1 MDYGAVIG
9 RAWQII
15 RQHAWLW
22 ILGLLLVGLGS
33 GTLDLTLPSGFDMT
47 GDAAVPQYSVES
59 VAAIVA
65 LVGVTALIGLA
76 LWIVGVAARGAL
88 IAAVNAIENGAKTSL
103 RVAWSAGEE
112 HFGRLFLIGLITAV
126 PGLLLTF
133 LTFVAALPGVAGSAG
148 GEVIAMTVAACLLP
162 LCCALVA
169 VEAILGPVQHF
180 ADRAAVIEDLPPRA
194 ALRRGWRVLADHLPQ
209 TSVLAAIWLFL
220 LLVAR
225 LLIVLPLAGVV
236 MPMLFLG
243 VAAPSLEAG
252 ALGVTCLTGFVLATG
267 LILFAVLGAFTSAM
281 WTVAYRDWA
290 GLPSASRQ
298 TREMP
303 APDLDLRSA
312 SDDTLIAAS
321 RDVTGDTGE
330 HAPVITAPPIV
341 PPDPFA
347 APPATEPEKTTA
359 PDEPPGGEAKNPD
372 R

>member
-9 RAWQII
+9 RAWQIT

-33 GTLDLTLPSGFDMT
+33 GTLDLALPSGFDMT
-47 GDAAVPQYSVES
+47 GNAAIPQYSVES

-65 LVGVTALIGLA
+65 LVGASALIGLA
-76 LWIVGVAARGAL
+76 LWIVGVTARGAL
-88 IAAVNAIENGAKTSL
+88 IAAVNTVENGTKTSL
-103 RVAWSAGEE
+103 RTAWANGGE

-126 PGLLLTF
+126 PGLLLAF

-148 GEVIAMTVAACLLP
+148 GQVIVMTVTACLLP
-162 LCCALVA
+162 LCCVLVA
-169 VEAILGPVQHF
+169 VDAILGLVQHF
-180 ADRAAVIEDLPPRA
+180 ADRAAVIEDLPPLA
-194 ALRRGWRVLADHLPQ
+194 ALRRGWRVLTGHLPQ
-209 TSVLAAIWLFL
+209 AGVLAAIWLFL

-236 MPMLFLG
+236 MPVLFLG
-243 VAAPSLEAG
+243 VVAPSVEAS
-252 ALGVTCLTGFVLATG
+252 ALGVTCLTGFALAGG
-267 LILFAVLGAFTSAM
+267 LILFAVIGAFTSAM

-303 APDLDLRSA
+303 LPDLDLRSA
-312 SDDTLIAAS
+312 PDDALIAAS

-330 HAPVITAPPIV
+330 HAPVMAAPPTI

-347 APPATEPEKTTA
+347 TQPPAAELGTPA
-359 PDEPPGGEAKNPD
+359 GPDEPTDGEEEKP
-372 R
+372 

>member
-9 RAWQII
+9 RAWQIT

-33 GTLDLTLPSGFDMT
+33 GTLDLALPSGFDMT
-47 GDAAVPQYSVES
+47 GNAAIPLYSIES

-65 LVGVTALIGLA
+65 LVGASALIGLA
-76 LWIVGVAARGAL
+76 LWIIGVAARGAL
-88 IAAVNAIENGAKTSL
+88 IAAVNAVENGTKTSL
-103 RVAWSAGEE
+103 RAAWATGEE

-148 GEVIAMTVAACLLP
+148 SEVIAMTVTACLLP
-162 LCCALVA
+162 LCCVLVA
-169 VEAILGPVQHF
+169 VDAILGLVQHF
-180 ADRAAVIEDLPPRA
+180 ADRAVVIEGLSPRA
-194 ALRRGWRVLADHLPQ
+194 ALRRGWHVLTGHLPQ
-209 TSVLAAIWLFL
+209 AGMLAAIWLFL
-220 LLVAR
+220 LLVVR
-225 LLIVLPLAGVV
+225 LMIMLPLAGVV
-236 MPMLFLG
+236 MPVLFLG
-243 VAAPSLEAG
+243 VVMPSVEAG
-252 ALGVTCLTGFVLATG
+252 ALGVTCLTSFVLAGG
-267 LILFAVLGAFTSAM
+267 LILFAVIGAFTSAM

-312 SDDTLIAAS
+312 PDDALIAAS

-330 HAPVITAPPIV
+330 HAPVMAAPPSV

-347 APPATEPEKTTA
+347 AQPPPAAEPEKTAA
-359 PDEPPGGEAKNPD
+359 PDEPPGSEEEKP
-372 R
+372 